1 MNEKDAIDKVHVTY
15 SFKEEVFTVLNM
27 ESSLPVQEKREQLL
41 IHR

>member
-15 SFKEEVFTVLNM
+15 SFKEEVFIVLNVD
-27 ESSLPVQEKREQLL
+27 SSLPVQGKREQFF